1 MVWIPHGWDHKAI
14 TLEGWVHGEDNNI
27 LCVHWMTWCLP
38 WSQCAEAS
46 RDLMLGKTGGRTE
59 IKGELRESVSSMV
72 MEHHDKA
79 NQKAGKKVFL
89 ELGGR
94 AKTMNEMHSDPLFWL
109 N

>member
-1 MVWIPHGWDHKAI
+1 
-14 TLEGWVHGEDNNI
+14 
-27 LCVHWMTWCLP
+27 MTWCLP
-38 WSQCAEAS
+38 WSQCRKAS
-46 RDLMLGKTGGRTE
+46 WDLLSGKTGGRTK
-59 IKGELRESVSSMV
+59 IQAELRDSVSSMV

-94 AKTMNEMHSDPLFWL
+94 AKTMNEMQSDPLFWL